1 MASKF
6 TKFMEK
12 NLQEQLKR
20 LRTEYSRINPGQSW
34 VASNRSKLMGQ
45 LNNTTIETRNTG
57 KINFH
62 FIYQFCSALVPNQL
76 YLVVKPVI
84 AIALIGAIATS
95 GWIASASATENCLP
109 GEVCYG
115 VKMAAEKTQAA
126 MVAMTGTQKDKAK
139 LHLEFASRRAK
150 EAKKVME
157 VKKSDAPKQAQ
168 VAIQKLEESI
178 QTVNNA
184 IKAVKEDKP
193 EQIMEVKQ
201 EVEKKTD
208 EIKQT
213 LKEVDETSGGVGVS
227 EATKIVK
234 DTNLAATEAVVVTK
248 EAGKVEVSDAD
259 VKIMVEKAI
268 SDTLSDGGDVK
279 EQAEI
284 TTEMAKQIQQ
294 PIVVIP
300 APEII
305 FSSSTPTSTIVVP
318 SITTPTS
325 TTRASVKIVVDLA
338 TKQVEET
345 KKDLE
350 TAKELVNNNQLFE
363 AMQAVKTATD
373 ATSKA
378 SQAVQQIKTAVE
390 VVTEKVIDSVAS
402 STIVIV
408 VNTSTPVIV
417 TSTTNTVKVNSK

>member
-1 MASKF
+1 
-6 TKFMEK
+6 
-12 NLQEQLKR
+12 
-20 LRTEYSRINPGQSW
+20 
-34 VASNRSKLMGQ
+34 
-45 LNNTTIETRNTG
+45 
-57 KINFH
+57 
-62 FIYQFCSALVPNQL
+62 
-76 YLVVKPVI
+76 
-84 AIALIGAIATS
+84 
-95 GWIASASATENCLP
+95 
-109 GEVCYG
+109 
-115 VKMAAEKTQAA
+115 
-126 MVAMTGTQKDKAK
+126 
-139 LHLEFASRRAK
+139 
-150 EAKKVME
+150 
-157 VKKSDAPKQAQ
+157 
-168 VAIQKLEESI
+168 
-178 QTVNNA
+178 
-184 IKAVKEDKP
+184 
-193 EQIMEVKQ
+193 
-201 EVEKKTD
+201 
-208 EIKQT
+208 
-213 LKEVDETSGGVGVS
+213 
-227 EATKIVK
+227 
-234 DTNLAATEAVVVTK
+234 
-248 EAGKVEVSDAD
+248 
-259 VKIMVEKAI
+259 
-268 SDTLSDGGDVK
+268 
-279 EQAEI
+279 
-284 TTEMAKQIQQ
+284 MAKQIQQ